1 MDTTWSRYSQVV
13 FRIGVIFGYHNMD
26 HIHHIDLYARPEGVR
41 ERSGGCLRWCIGRN
55 TGVSRYSQVVFQR
68 SRSCQNGLSGI
79 GPKMAYFMI

>member
-1 MDTTWSRYSQVV
+1 MDSGYMSKIAYS
-13 FRIGVIFGYHNMD
+13 RIGVIFGYHNMD